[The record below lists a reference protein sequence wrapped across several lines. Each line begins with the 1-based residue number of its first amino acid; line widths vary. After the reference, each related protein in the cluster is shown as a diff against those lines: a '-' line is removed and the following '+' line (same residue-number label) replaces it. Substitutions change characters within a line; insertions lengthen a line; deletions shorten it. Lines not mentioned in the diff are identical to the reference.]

1 MRIEAMQ
8 CPKCGRQLEV
18 NQGAEFTTCPA
29 CGMQLHID
37 YKGSGSGKSDMRT
50 VIKDEMT
57 GLPLGRCFLPNGWK
71 VKGSFNGE
79 WQSMA
84 MPYKIVIKATSPDNG
99 ITVEV
104 RSGEIF
110 NQEVIHYG
118 PKNPMLDRITDQV
131 YRQATEPGRPIFKK
145 HDLMQSFDY
154 LNAVTFA
161 VFQGQ
166 PLQATIKAQL
176 PSMFGK
182 NPQVLRRIYSF
193 LFDYRHDWEM
203 SFSAPVSEDFLLG
216 IKSESVFRRYASGN
230 RIRLVGADM
239 VCKDVEQRSTGNE
252 MMYGLAG
259 MMVGTGH
266 KGQYR
271 EWGSELLFFCDMEA
285 SRELEG
291 TKAFMSIVESFTL
304 DDGITKKRTDSID
317 RVERKLLMMQQQA
330 NAQNARLQQQLAANQ
345 ARLQQTLAQ
354 NSRDM
359 SNMIMDSWNKKMES
373 DSRISQGYHEAI
385 MGVNTYVRTDGS
397 TVEHSVVSDH
407 VYQNRYGDTVGF
419 SGGDPGPMPGWTE
432 LERKDN

>member
-1 MRIEAMQ
+1 MKIEAMQ
-8 CPKCGRQLEV
+8 CPKCGRQLDA
-18 NQGAEFTTCPA
+18 NPGAEFVTCPA

-37 YKGSGSGKSDMRT
+37 YKGGSGSSDMRT
-50 VIKDEMT
+50 VVKDGMT
-57 GLPLGRCFLPNGWK
+57 GLPLGRCFLPNGWTIR
-71 VKGSFNGE
+71 GTFNTE

-84 MPYKIVIKATSPDNG
+84 MPYKVTIQAFSPDKK
-99 ITVEV
+99 IVVEI

-118 PKNPMLDRITDQV
+118 PKNPMLDRITEQV
-131 YRQATEPGRPIFKK
+131 FRQATEPGRPIFKK
-145 HDLMQSFDY
+145 HDMMGSFDY
-154 LNAVTFA
+154 INAVAFA

-166 PLQATIKAQL
+166 PLQGTIKAQL

-216 IKSESVFRRYASGN
+216 IKTESVFRRFASGN
-230 RIRLVGADM
+230 RFRLVGADF

-271 EWGSELLFFCDMEA
+271 EWGSELLYFCDAEA
-285 SRELEG
+285 SRELEA
-291 TKAFMSIVESFTL
+291 TKAFMTIVESFTL
-304 DDGITKKRTDSID
+304 DDGFIKKRTESID

-330 NAQNARLQQQLAANQ
+330 NAENARLQSQLRANQ

-373 DSRISQGYHEAI
+373 DSRISQNYHEAI

-407 VYQNRYGDTVGF
+407 VYENRYGDTVGF